1 VIFAHLGYR
10 NINSIWEDSDIGEG
24 QVEQYKKDINICM
37 QNNIPM
43 VVMHLT
49 TSSLP
54 PAYSEIGLK
63 RLQKIAD
70 YAKEMGVKIAFENTK
85 IKGYLEYVLN
95 NIANDNVGICYD
107 SGHCHA
113 HFNDEFNYSNF
124 KDRIFAV
131 HLHDNDGTSDQHLT
145 PFDGT
150 IDWELVL
157 NKLRENGYVGP
168 TTLESVY
175 ADRYLKFA
183 PLEFYEKGY
192 QIGERLSLMLKN
204 NLN

>member
-1 VIFAHLGYR
+1 
-10 NINSIWEDSDIGEG
+10 
-24 QVEQYKKDINICM
+24 M
-37 QNNIPM
+37 
-43 VVMHLT
+43 
-49 TSSLP
+49 
-54 PAYSEIGLK
+54 
-63 RLQKIAD
+63 
-70 YAKEMGVKIAFENTK
+70 
-85 IKGYLEYVLN
+85 
-95 NIANDNVGICYD
+95 GICYD